1 MKVLFL
7 AAMLFATGV
16 VGTAIYKRASSL
28 EPNKSET
35 ITVTTPSV
43 TSTTQS
49 NSNAYSV
56 PTEGATQKQIAKQT
70 VNKKRVVYFLNEF
83 SYESVSQAVTEL
95 KKLEAE
101 SSDPIYLLIDSPGG
115 SVLDGGTLI
124 SQMEA
129 SKAPVH
135 TVCIRLCAS
144 MAAMT
149 HSYGKQRYS
158 LDRAILMYHP
168 ASAGVQGQLP
178 NMLSL
183 LNTIQRYVDKMNAN
197 LVSRSKMP
205 KAEFDS
211 LVAYELWIDS
221 EDALKRG
228 LIDGIVSLNVDNT
241 PSQVSAL
248 PVPKTEPE
256 EGTKPRINFQWI
268 SPYAKQL
275 WKR

>member
-7 AAMLFATGV
+7 AAMLFATGTTGV
-16 VGTAIYKRASSL
+16 VVYKRASSV
-28 EPNKSET
+28 EPTKSEIVT
-35 ITVTTPSV
+35 ITTPAV
-43 TSTTQS
+43 TSTTS
-49 NSNAYSV
+49 NNNAYAI
-56 PTEGATQKQIAKQT
+56 PTEGATPKQIAKQT

-83 SYESVSQAVTEL
+83 SYESVSQAVSEL
-95 KKLEAE
+95 KKLEAQ
-101 SSDPIYLLIDSPGG
+101 SSEPIYLLLDSPGG

-124 SQMEA
+124 SQMET

-149 HSYGKQRYS
+149 HSYGKQRYA

-228 LIDGIVSLNVDNT
+228 LIDGIVSLNVDNAPT
-241 PSQVSAL
+241 QVFPA
-248 PVPKTEPE
+248 PAHAEPE
-256 EGTKPRINFQWI
+256 EAGRPRINFQWI